1 MPTSAPPSTDD
12 LDVPARALAIVAHP
26 DDAEFNCGATLA
38 KWSAS
43 GCEVSLMLCTDG
55 SKGTWDPDMA
65 AADLIPIRQA
75 EQRRAADELGCTGEL
90 VFAGWTDGELEV
102 DLARR
107 SVVART
113 IRELTPDVVL
123 AHDPWRRWRLHPDHR
138 AAGFLACDGIVGAR
152 DPHFFPEHGLPH
164 HRPSTLLLFESEE
177 PDHVEDVSGHGGA
190 KVGALLAH
198 ESQFETTMGIGEDAS
213 TATGERADFRQR
225 ILGELADTGKPVGVR
240 QAEAFK
246 RVDRL

>member
-1 MPTSAPPSTDD
+1 MNEPTSPDD
-12 LDVPARALAIVAHP
+12 LDTPARALAIVAHP

-38 KWSAS
+38 KWSAA
-43 GCEVSLMLCTDG
+43 GCAVSLMLCTDG
-55 SKGTWDPDMA
+55 SKGTWDPDMI
-65 AADLIPIRQA
+65 ADELIPIRQA
-75 EQRRAADELGCTGEL
+75 EQRRAADALGCTGEL

-152 DPHFFPEHGLPH
+152 DPHFFPEHGLSH
-164 HRPSTLLLFESEE
+164 HRPSTLLLFETEE
-177 PDHVEDVSGHGGA
+177 PDHVEDVSGHGAA

-213 TATGERADFRQR
+213 TATGERAEFTQR

-246 RVDRL
+246 RIDRL